1 MEKVLLVGADVH
13 DESLRVRYA
22 LGREGGASRTFPNRR
37 KVWPKMVDFFRKAAA
52 ALGASRI
59 VFAYEASGVGFSL
72 HDFLRGEG
80 VECYVL
86 APSQMKRAPQDR
98 RDKTDEKDA
107 RRVLEELRAHV
118 LAGNE
123 LPAVWVPD
131 QETRDAREAVRARV
145 DVGEKIT
152 RVKVQVQALL
162 KRQGIEKAEG
172 LGGNWS
178 RKHRAWLK
186 GQVRPGGPLRPGAR
200 TGLASLLRQL
210 EALEQEE
217 AHLDAAV
224 GEWARQPRYAQPVQ
238 ALDKLTGVRVLM
250 ALLFLT
256 EMGDVQRFDNRR
268 EVGSFVGLAP
278 SSHESGAA
286 QDRKGHITRQGSARL
301 RRLLCQATWARIRC
315 DAQTQAFYE
324 RLVAR
329 NPKRKM
335 VAVVACMRRL
345 AIQMWHV
352 AVEASQAA

>member
-1 MEKVLLVGADVH
+1 MDKVLLVGADVH
-13 DESLRVRYA
+13 DESIRVRYA
-22 LGREGGASRTFPNRR
+22 VDREKDEGHSFPNRR
-37 KVWPKMVDFFRKAAA
+37 KVWPKMVAFFRQVAGPTKRT
-52 ALGASRI
+52 RI
-59 VFAYEASGVGFSL
+59 MLAYEASGVGFKL
-72 HDFLRGEG
+72 HDFLREEG

-98 RDKTDEKDA
+98 RDKTDDKDA
-107 RRVLEELRAHV
+107 LRVLETLRAHV

-131 QETRDAREAVRARV
+131 EETRDAREVVRARV

-152 RVKVQVQALL
+152 RIKVQVQALL
-162 KRQGIEKAEG
+162 KRQGVEKAEG

-178 RKHRAWLK
+178 RKHRAWLE
-186 GQVRPGGPLRPGAR
+186 GQIGPRSSLPLGAR
-200 TGLASLLRQL
+200 TALASLLRQL
-210 EALEQEE
+210 RALEEE
-217 AHLDAAV
+217 SGELDKAV
-224 GEWARQPRYAQPVQ
+224 NQWAGKARYAKAVQ

-250 ALLFLT
+250 AMVFLT
-256 EMGDVQRFDNRR
+256 EFGDVLRFDNRR

-286 QDRKGHITRQGSARL
+286 DDRKGHITRHGSARL

-315 DAQTQAFYE
+315 DIETQAFYE
-324 RLVAR
+324 RLVER

-335 VAVVACMRRL
+335 IAVVACMRRL

-352 AVEASQAA
+352 AVEASRAA